1 MGEGLVSIFSQLP
14 ELKLGDNRV
23 DLASVDMRFV
33 LNAVIATS
41 TETSSKLI

>member
-1 MGEGLVSIFSQLP
+1 M
-14 ELKLGDNRV
+14 